1 MFSDRSRL
9 HMKIYQHKAVK
20 VVDRMMVILI
30 NSSPSHT
37 LSLSQIDAWLAADE
51 AFPPINGRRLSEA
64 AHDVRSL
71 VKMTD
76 EYINTII
83 LNSENPGLAKSR
95 DILERIERRDNYK

>member
-9 HMKIYQHKAVK
+9 HMKIYQHKTVK

-30 NSSPSHT
+30 NSSPSNT
-37 LSLSQIDAWLAADE
+37 FSQIDAWLAADE

-95 DILERIERRDNYK
+95 EILERIERRDNYK